1 MRPETKAVRDRATG
15 AVGDRKNMLPT
26 DVLVKTDKG
35 IEEVKTRKYRLPA
48 RSRILLFMIDGRH
61 AIGEILDQT
70 AKLGLPATALKELLD
85 GDFVTNV
92 SASTIRAAT
101 PVAGAGGSAAS
112 YASDG
117 ERYIRAQKFMNDT
130 VVDALGIKAFF
141 FTLKLERCAN
151 IADLQALVDDYTKAL
166 EKGMGGDMAQLAI
179 RRVRDLLR
187 LLPPR

>member
-1 MRPETKAVRDRATG
+1 
-15 AVGDRKNMLPT
+15 MLPT

-101 PVAGAGGSAAS
+101 PAAGGSAAS
-112 YASDG
+112 DASDG

-130 VVDALGIKAFF
+130 IVDALGIKAFF

-151 IADLQALVDDYTKAL
+151 IADLQALVDSYTKAM

>member
-1 MRPETKAVRDRATG
+1 MRTARDRE
-15 AVGDRKNMLPT
+15 NMQPT

-35 IEEVKTRKYRLPA
+35 VEEVKTRKYRLAA

-70 AKLGLPATALKELLD
+70 AKLGMPATALKELID
-85 GDFVTNV
+85 GEFVTNI
-92 SASTIRAAT
+92 SASTIRASS
-101 PVAGAGGSAAS
+101 PGKPGAGASGGGTAGL
-112 YASDG
+112 DDV

-151 IADLQALVDDYTKAL
+151 IADLQELIDDYSKAM
-166 EKGMGGDMAQLAI
+166 ERNMGGDMAQLAI
-179 RRVRDLLR
+179 RRVRDLLK

>member
-1 MRPETKAVRDRATG
+1 MQ
-15 AVGDRKNMLPT
+15 PT

-35 IEEVKTRKYRLPA
+35 VEEVKTRKYRLAA

-70 AKLGLPATALKELLD
+70 SKLGMPATALKELID
-85 GDFVTNV
+85 GEFVTNI
-92 SASTIRAAT
+92 SASTIRAAAPGT
-101 PVAGAGGSAAS
+101 SGSGGGEAV
-112 YASDG
+112 SDDV

-130 VVDALGIKAFF
+130 IVDALGIKAFF

-151 IADLQALVDDYTKAL
+151 IADLQELMDDYSKAM
-166 EKGMGGDMAQLAI
+166 EKNMGGDMAQLAI

>member
-1 MRPETKAVRDRATG
+1 MWAAKDRE
-15 AVGDRKNMLPT
+15 NMQPT

-35 IEEVKTRKYRLPA
+35 VEEVKTRKYRLAA

-70 AKLGLPATALKELLD
+70 AKLGMPATALKELID
-85 GDFVTNV
+85 GEFVTNI
-92 SASTIRAAT
+92 SASNIRAST
-101 PVAGAGGSAAS
+101 PGKPAAGGPGGAGAL
-112 YASDG
+112 DDI

-130 VVDALGIKAFF
+130 IVDALGIKAFF

-151 IADLQALVDDYTKAL
+151 IADLQELVDDYSKAL
-166 EKGMGGDMAQLAI
+166 EKNMGSDMAQLAI
-179 RRVRDLLR
+179 RRVRDLLK

>member
-1 MRPETKAVRDRATG
+1 MQ
-15 AVGDRKNMLPT
+15 PT

-35 IEEVKTRKYRLPA
+35 VEEVKTRKYRLAA

-70 AKLGLPATALKELLD
+70 AKLGMPATALKELID
-85 GDFVTNV
+85 GGFVTNI
-92 SASTIRAAT
+92 SASTIRATMPGGGSPASG
-101 PVAGAGGSAAS
+101 PGAAGGQSI
-112 YASDG
+112 SDDV

-130 VVDALGIKAFF
+130 IVDGLGIKAFF

-151 IADLQALVDDYTKAL
+151 IADLQELVDDYSKAM
-166 EKGMGGDMAQLAI
+166 EKSVGGDMAQLAI

>member
-1 MRPETKAVRDRATG
+1 MRAARDRE
-15 AVGDRKNMLPT
+15 NMQPT

-35 IEEVKTRKYRLPA
+35 VEEVKTRKYRLAA

-70 AKLGLPATALKELLD
+70 AKLGMPATALKELID
-85 GDFVTNV
+85 GEFVTNI
-92 SASTIRAAT
+92 SASTIRATT
-101 PVAGAGGSAAS
+101 PGKTAGVGGQGV
-112 YASDG
+112 SDDV

-130 VVDALGIKAFF
+130 IVDAMGIKAFF

-151 IADLQALVDDYTKAL
+151 IADLQELIDDYSKAM
-166 EKGMGGDMAQLAI
+166 EKNMGSDMAQLAI

>member
-1 MRPETKAVRDRATG
+1 MQ
-15 AVGDRKNMLPT
+15 PT

-35 IEEVKTRKYRLPA
+35 VEEVKTRKYRLPA

-70 AKLGLPATALKELLD
+70 AKLGMPATALKELID
-85 GDFVTNV
+85 GEFVTNI
-92 SASTIRAAT
+92 SASTIRASQPGSA
-101 PVAGAGGSAAS
+101 SAAS
-112 YASDG
+112 GVVEATDI

-130 VVDALGIKAFF
+130 IVDALGIKAFF
-141 FTLKLERCAN
+141 FTLKLERAN
-151 IADLQALVDDYTKAL
+151 NVADLQALVDDYSKAM

>member
-1 MRPETKAVRDRATG
+1 MRAARDRE
-15 AVGDRKNMLPT
+15 NMQPT

-35 IEEVKTRKYRLPA
+35 VEEVKTRKYRLAA

-70 AKLGLPATALKELLD
+70 SKLGMPATALKELID
-85 GDFVTNV
+85 GEFVTNI
-92 SASTIRAAT
+92 SASTIRATTTGTSA
-101 PVAGAGGSAAS
+101 PGASGGQAV
-112 YASDG
+112 SDDI

-130 VVDALGIKAFF
+130 IVDALGIKAFF

-151 IADLQALVDDYTKAL
+151 IADLQELMDDYTKAM
-166 EKGMGGDMAQLAI
+166 EKNMGGDMAQLAI

>member
-1 MRPETKAVRDRATG
+1 MQ
-15 AVGDRKNMLPT
+15 PT

-35 IEEVKTRKYRLPA
+35 VEEVKTRKYRLPA

-70 AKLGLPATALKELLD
+70 AKLGMPATALKELID
-85 GDFVTNV
+85 GEFVTNI
-92 SASTIRAAT
+92 SASTIRAT
-101 PVAGAGGSAAS
+101 QPGSASAVS
-112 YASDG
+112 GIAETTDI

-130 VVDALGIKAFF
+130 IVDALGIKAFF
-141 FTLKLERCAN
+141 FTLKLERANN
-151 IADLQALVDDYTKAL
+151 IADLQALVDDYSKAL

>member
-1 MRPETKAVRDRATG
+1 MAGAAVDRT
-15 AVGDRKNMLPT
+15 RMQPT

-35 IEEVKTRKYRLPA
+35 VEEVKTRKYRLPA

-70 AKLGLPATALKELLD
+70 SKLGMPATALKELID
-85 GDFVTNV
+85 GEFVTNV
-92 SASTIRAAT
+92 SASSARAANT
-101 PVAGAGGSAAS
+101 AGPSAGPAS
-112 YASDG
+112 GDTTDA

-130 VVDALGIKAFF
+130 IVDALGIKAFF
-141 FTLKLERCAN
+141 FTLKIERCSN
-151 IADLQALVDDYTKAL
+151 LADLQELMDDYGKAM
-166 EKGMGGDMAQLAI
+166 EKNMGGDMAQLAI